1 MGTTGKLAAMGALWT
16 VLLVAP
22 LPAQFSKVGEQLGR
36 IGPKLTVTE
45 IALKADPADAKIR
58 PFETLV
64 IQVLAYGK
72 DGERKVRLGRSGA
85 RVQVSPPEGGWLS
98 KPFAFQGK
106 EEEKFF
112 EESSS
117 AAWNVFREQSG
128 QYVIKD
134 CVLYTAPEKP
144 GKYKI
149 EAELEGQKAEIEV
162 QVSAEAASR
171 RKPEQVTFP
180 ARAPTKE
187 PYRALAEHYAPF
199 LAQETWFEP
208 KADLASRFDFDG
220 DWQGDNNWEHLET
233 GSSQAYVHY
242 AVMET
247 ETHWFVIYN
256 VFHARDYSDRCVV
269 GTCHE
274 NDNEGIILTVLKDGT
289 PLGRLQVMETL
300 AHNNVYS
307 FTTDRSVRNGVH
319 NIDAGIEFYEQS
331 HPAVFI
337 ESGGHGIYGTRC
349 EHSRF
354 NFEQGTFQEGTGI
367 TLIYKGVAERPRH
380 ANDRLVGY
388 DLLPILDEW
397 WQKAAEGKWDQR
409 TFDDYFRYQP
419 YGGRPGLAFAIG
431 GTFLGR
437 KESSN
442 KAKPFWG
449 WHDTATLKKKILAPG
464 QWALDPAYG
473 VSQDLRFPADQPFS
487 LNYVYNPFL
496 GVDQRPAVAAEAAA
510 EAKPA
515 AVEAQAEPKPP
526 AAVAEPEAARAAES
540 GWVNL
545 AAEVDGTI
553 EVLING
559 AQVRWEVRAGQ
570 PVSRETATFSGP
582 LPSSPVSR
590 WSAAKREGRGRV
602 TLLEQPSAANGY
614 TAKLRIED
622 PRGGSDFYRV
632 RLEWGR

>member
-1 MGTTGKLAAMGALWT
+1 MGNPGRLAAAGAT
-16 VLLVAP
+16 VAMLAAP
-22 LPAQFSKVGEQLGR
+22 LTAQFEKIGEQLGR
-36 IGPKLTVTE
+36 LGAKMTVAE
-45 IALKADPADAKIR
+45 VSLKAYPEDAKVR

-64 IQVLAYGK
+64 IQVRAYGK
-72 DGERKVRLGRSGA
+72 DGERKVRLGRSVTKA
-85 RVQVSPPEGGWLS
+85 QVKDPEGGWLS
-98 KPFAFQGK
+98 KPFAFQDK
-106 EEEKFF
+106 EDEKFF
-112 EESSS
+112 DESASS
-117 AAWNVFREQSG
+117 GWNIFRQQTG

-149 EAELEGQKAEIEV
+149 EAEVDGHKAELEV
-162 QVSAEAASR
+162 QVTTEAASR

-180 ARAPTKE
+180 ARAHSHE

-199 LAQETWFEP
+199 LAQETWFQP
-208 KADLASRFDFDG
+208 KADFPARFDFDG
-220 DWQGDNNWEHLET
+220 DWHGDNNWEHLEQ

-247 ETHWFVIYN
+247 ETHWFLIYN

-274 NDNEGIILTVLKDGT
+274 NDNEGIILTILKDGT
-289 PLGRLQVMETL
+289 PRGRLQVMETL

-307 FTTDRSVRNGVH
+307 FAADRSIRNGVH
-319 NIDAGIEFYEQS
+319 NIDGSIEFYEQS

-337 ESGGHGIYGTRC
+337 ESGGHGIYGTRG

-354 NFEQGTFQEGTGI
+354 NFEQGTFLEGTGV

-380 ANDRLVGY
+380 AHDRLVGY

-397 WQKAAEGKWDQR
+397 WPKAAEGKWDQR

-419 YGGRPGLAFAIG
+419 YGGRPGLPFAIG
-431 GTFLGR
+431 GAFLGR

-464 QWALDPAYG
+464 QWGLDPAYA
-473 VSQDLRFPADQPFS
+473 VSQNLRFPADQPFS

-496 GVDQRPAVAAEAAA
+496 GIGQPPAGAVEAAA
-510 EAKPA
+510 QA
-515 AVEAQAEPKPP
+515 AAEPKPP
-526 AAVAEPEAARAAES
+526 AAAAEPEPAPAAES
-540 GWVNL
+540 GRVEL
-545 AAEVDGTI
+545 AAQVDGTV
-553 EVLING
+553 EVLVRG
-559 AQVRWEVRAGQ
+559 AEARWEVLAGQ
-570 PVSRETATFSGP
+570 PVSRETANFSGP
-582 LPSSPVSR
+582 LPAGLALRWWVS
-590 WSAAKREGRGRV
+590 KLEGRGRV
-602 TLLEQPSAANGY
+602 TLAEPPSAANGY
-614 TAKLRIED
+614 TAKIRIED
-622 PRGGSDFYRV
+622 PRGGSDFYRL